1 MAVDDTN
8 TSSLTGKAGVRCEA
22 KHGAAGEKQ
31 VRGNMAVDDTTDHS
45 LPSWGYPV
53 FAAVCL
59 TGEAGVG
66 QHGST
71 FQSGHKHKQSRCV

>member
-1 MAVDDTN
+1 
-8 TSSLTGKAGVRCEA
+8 
-22 KHGAAGEKQ
+22 
-31 VRGNMAVDDTTDHS
+31 MAVDDTTDHS

-71 FQSGHKHKQSRCV
+71 FQSGHKHKQSRFDGLVTNTSKAGVCETRSSRRVSVFGYCLMYPPM